1 MFRALNLCVELALL
15 MILVY
20 FLLEAVK
27 IALFDFGLNQKYR
40 KFITSVLMI
49 YGCLMFVF
57 LASHLILFYPR
68 ISPVRLLSPNP
79 GSDSLDQA
87 FWAAQGV
94 YITKVFLPVVLIF
107 LVLFTGVVA
116 LFILC
121 FWGQH
126 YRLWHLGKDED
137 HSGQIVTRL
146 KMAFAAALANLR
158 TWREL
163 YPGTMHFL
171 IFWGVLLIFLG
182 KIVRLFS
189 YPMGLT
195 NPPQTIF
202 LHASFLSEAAGVL
215 VLIGGGLAVVRRY
228 IVKPSRLD
236 TKPDNHVIF
245 ILGFM
250 IILTGYFIKGYR
262 LVATGVEFV
271 PGWFAW
277 APVSYLLSNFFL
289 VLPSAPL
296 NELLVWHRVLIH
308 VIPVILFFLYVTASR
323 SNFKHILL
331 SPLNIFFRSLA
342 PQGTLKPIL
351 DLENAETFGVK
362 DIPEFTWKHLL
373 DLDACTRC
381 GRCQDNCPAY
391 LSGKALS
398 PKKVVQDL
406 KIHWLERAPDLIAA
420 KKAMRKGASLETPSP
435 EKPMVGEVIPEQ
447 VIWDCMACLACK
459 ENCPVFILP
468 LEKMIEMRRYLV
480 LMESRFPSE
489 VQLVFRNMENNS
501 NPWGVG
507 RGLRADWAKGL
518 EMKTLAEE
526 SGGDFLFFVGCAGA
540 FDERNKRV
548 AKALVKILRNCGV
561 HFSVLGTEEGCCG
574 DSARRI
580 GNEYLYQILAR
591 ANIEVFKNY
600 GVKKILTMCPHCLNT
615 LKNEYPQFGGNYEVI
630 HYTQFIADALRSG
643 RLKLTKAMEQV
654 ITYHDSCYLGRGNQV
669 FEAPRRILHAIPGL
683 KLVEMEK
690 HSKRSFCCGAGGGRM
705 WMEEKIGTRINQMRT
720 EQAAQTKARYVGTA
734 CPYCLTMMGD
744 GIKEKG
750 LQDSIAAFDL
760 SELVEQSM

>member
-1 MFRALNLCVELALL
+1 MFRALDIGVELALL

-27 IALFDFGLNQKYR
+27 IAIFDFGLNQKYR
-40 KFITSVLMI
+40 KFIASVLMI
-49 YGCLMFVF
+49 YAFLMFVF

-68 ISPVRLLSPNP
+68 ISPLSLLSPKPNSDFLNLP
-79 GSDSLDQA
+79 FWGSQE
-87 FWAAQGV
+87 V
-94 YITKVFLPVVLIF
+94 YITKVFLPVILGF
-107 LVLFTGVVA
+107 LVLFIGMIA
-116 LFILC
+116 LFILS
-121 FWGQH
+121 FWWQH

-137 HSGQIVTRL
+137 YSGQIVTRL
-146 KMAFAAALANLR
+146 KTALAVAFANLR
-158 TWREL
+158 LWKEL

-171 IFWGVLLIFLG
+171 IFWGGLLIFLG

-189 YPMGLT
+189 YPIGLT

-202 LHASFLSEAAGVL
+202 LYASFVSEAAGVL

-228 IVKPSRLD
+228 IIKPSRLD
-236 TKPDNHVIF
+236 TKPDNNVIF

-262 LVATGVEFV
+262 IVSAGVEIP
-271 PGWFAW
+271 PGWVSW
-277 APVSYLLSNFFL
+277 APISYLLSRFFL
-289 VLPSAPL
+289 LAPSKPL

-308 VIPVILFFLYVTASR
+308 VVPVILFFLYVIVSR
-323 SNFKHILL
+323 SNLKHMFL
-331 SPLNIFFRSLA
+331 SPINVFFRSLQ
-342 PQGTLKPIL
+342 PQGALTPIL
-351 DLENAETFGVK
+351 DLENAETFGVR

-381 GRCQDNCPAY
+381 GRCQDTCPAY

-406 KIHWLERAPDLIAA
+406 KTYWLERAPALMAA
-420 KKAMRKGASLETPSP
+420 KKAVRNGAPLEIPSP
-435 EKPMVGEVIPEQ
+435 EKPMIGEVIPEQ
-447 VIWDCMACLACK
+447 VIWDCTACLACK
-459 ENCPVFILP
+459 EKCPVFILP
-468 LEKMIEMRRYLV
+468 MEKLIEMRRYLV
-480 LMESRFPSE
+480 LMESHFPSE
-489 VQLVFRNMENNS
+489 VQLVFRNMENNN

-507 RGLRADWAKGL
+507 LGLRADWAKGL
-518 EMKTLAEE
+518 ELKTRAEE

-548 AKALVKILRNCGV
+548 AKSLVKILKHCEVN
-561 HFSVLGTEEGCCG
+561 FSVLGTEEGCCG
-574 DSARRI
+574 ESARRI
-580 GNEYLYQILAR
+580 GNEYLYQTLAR

-600 GVKKILTMCPHCLNT
+600 GVKKILTMCPHCFNT

-630 HYTQFIADALRSG
+630 HYTQFIADALGSG
-643 RLKLTKAMEQV
+643 RLRLTKAANQV

-669 FEAPRRILHAIPGL
+669 YEAPRRILQAIPGL

-690 HSKRSFCCGAGGGRM
+690 HGEGSFCCGAGGGRM

-734 CPYCLTMMGD
+734 CPYCLTMIGD

-750 LQDSIAAFDL
+750 LEDSLAVFDL
-760 SELVEQSM
+760 SELVEQSI